1 VASQMRVGTTFK
13 VFIPAVKQ
21 NSSQTEIRSN
31 PDAVRGGNE
40 LILVVEDEPALRE
53 LVTKVLR
60 TYGYQVLEATHGKD
74 ALRVWESTEVKP
86 SLLLTDMM
94 MPEGMTGWDLACH
107 IRAESPD
114 MKVVYTSGYSPEIF
128 DGEVKMDSN
137 ANFLPKPFHPRILAK
152 TVRQCLD
159 S

>member
-1 VASQMRVGTTFK
+1 M
-13 VFIPAVKQ
+13 
-21 NSSQTEIRSN
+21 
-31 PDAVRGGNE
+31 
-40 LILVVEDEPALRE
+40 VVEDEPALRE

-60 TYGYQVLEATHGKD
+60 TYGYQVIEATHGKD
-74 ALRVWESTEVKP
+74 ALRVWANTDVKP

-107 IRAESPD
+107 IRNESPD

-128 DGEVKMDSN
+128 GGEVKMDSN
-137 ANFLPKPFHPRILAK
+137 ANFLPKPFHPRVLAK